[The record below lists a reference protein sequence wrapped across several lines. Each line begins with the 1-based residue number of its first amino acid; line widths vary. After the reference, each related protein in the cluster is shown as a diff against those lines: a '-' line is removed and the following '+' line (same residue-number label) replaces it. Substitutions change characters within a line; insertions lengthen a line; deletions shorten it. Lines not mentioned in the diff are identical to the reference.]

1 MEENNSEPIHDKIN
15 CIFHKKGSFLE
26 ENAQIYSIDQ
36 NLCHTYV
43 QILNLNAEIS
53 YSINKTNN
61 NIMIDNLPY
70 IIYGRNII
78 IKEDIPNFF
87 KVLTGIDRDLNNADL
102 ETKLYFEMM
111 EKSIFIDLQMLLVYI
126 Y

>member
-1 MEENNSEPIHDKIN
+1 M
-15 CIFHKKGSFLE
+15 
-26 ENAQIYSIDQ
+26 
-36 NLCHTYV
+36 CHTYV